1 MSDPQVM
8 TPQYWEKACEAL
20 SLNDEVLAALIKRY
34 RHVPFKSFDSVA
46 ESIFRAIVGQQISNV
61 AAATLWDRL
70 NGARQGRWES
80 FLAVNAS
87 ATLRQLGLNP
97 RKIHALKEVA
107 QRFVTQQWSEKGFL
121 QMTDTEVIDALTSIK
136 GLGPWS
142 AMSVLIFALKRPDV
156 FPLADFGVRQALVN
170 LYFPDQNVI
179 SVGRSGAKSRVKL
192 LANVW
197 APYRTVAT
205 WFLWRSLENT
215 PLEKESE

>member
-1 MSDPQVM
+1 MSHPQVM

-20 SLNDEVLAALIKRY
+20 SLNDEVMAALIKRY

-46 ESIFRAIVGQQISNV
+46 ESIFRAIIGQQISNV

-142 AMSVLIFALKRPDV
+142 AMSVLIFGLKRGDV
-156 FPLADFGVRQALVN
+156 FPIDDFGIRVALVN
-170 LYFPDQNVI
+170 LYFPNETVASI
-179 SVGRSGAKSRVKL
+179 NRKANRSRVESIVN
-192 LANVW
+192 AW
-197 APYRTVAT
+197 APYRTAAT
-205 WFLWRSLENT
+205 WFLWRSLEND
-215 PLEKESE
+215 PR